1 MSDQDTQDIPL
12 SDGEEDMLEDPG
24 LEDTVSDEIIR
35 KDLLSDFA
43 TPAKVPTGRSSIDHG
58 TEHMKVYL
66 RIRPL
71 AEDEKEHGEEQ
82 GCMHIDNENTLVT
95 MAPKDSFMFKSS
107 TRGFGDIMHKFGF
120 SRIFNEDT
128 CQKDFFDNSMLGMV
142 KDFVGGQNC
151 LVFTYGV
158 TNSGKTYTIQGNSK
172 DGGILPRTLDV
183 VFNSIAEKKWEG
195 GISLKPRCFSDVVKL
210 DERGVRQQEAIKA
223 AVLKM
228 AEKQDLEGASGA
240 DLTNIS
246 KMSAMTE
253 DSLCSQSSQKSDTMA
268 DSDEVESRVA
278 DETSVSVDAQGPVKF
293 SIWVSFA
300 EIYNE
305 YIYDLLEA
313 YPQGKNKRRPTLKL
327 SEDKHGSIYIKGLR
341 EIMVT
346 SADEAYKILTIGQKN
361 LHIAATKMN
370 HCSSRSHCIFSIKI
384 LRVVDVDDPHV
395 ARVSMLSFCDLA
407 GSERYTKTQSTGDRL
422 REAGN
427 INTSILTLGKCIKN
441 LRWNQHHRDHPKI
454 IPFRESKLTRLFQS
468 FFLGHGKAG
477 MIVNVNKCAS
487 MFDETYHV
495 LKFSAVAKQ
504 IVTRITKVDRWNS
517 SFPRPAPPRNVSLA
531 LNTSATPKSR
541 ATVGWAA
548 NAVRAS
554 TVVEQEVIEEEEEEE
569 DDDDDDDAETTY
581 TAIISRLRKFK
592 DSFMESAPGSGSTSK
607 TKSQRN
613 LTDLASLVEKLQQ
626 ELVEERKEKVLMEV
640 RIREEVCEEMAK
652 SLVEIENDYS
662 ERLQQQQQNIEEK
675 WEKRIEMYS
684 QSIKK
689 SRKRARVDRVQ
700 DEEEEWV
707 SSVLLH
713 AEQVK
718 VKERDEQIKDLTIQ
732 VTSMSENL
740 KIANDNLDFKRLE
753 LQRRDD
759 QHKQEMTR
767 LKESLQK
774 AEKAASQQG
783 SSSSSV
789 DTHLQTELSEAQKT
803 IKAQEKEIADLQETL
818 KEAGETF
825 FEKNDEIEKLK
836 SAITEDEEKLKSQ
849 NATITDLQQLVE
861 ELRTLADQTKATIA
875 EKEEKIANLAKQ
887 IQDQKDTMDQKIE
900 ALQQDLSLLSSERNE
915 AINKADK
922 QQNEIQELVEKVQ
935 SQTVLLNATSTGE
948 EDETQPLRQ
957 KLSELED
964 SLKEARAKS
973 DSYQQKVEELVKT
986 KEELVSSKQKVSVLE
1001 EHLREAQTTSESSK
1015 VNADEL
1021 SSKQE
1026 EVLSLRKKL
1035 EELEG
1040 SLEEVTSSVDS
1051 NKEKM
1056 SKKDEDLLSLK
1067 QKILDLEQA
1076 VKDSTAETEQYKEK
1090 AEKFEKTMEDYKTAL
1105 SDHESF
1111 VENLNKEVKE
1121 LKSELEEEVKS
1132 HQAAKTQVLE
1142 LEHKVEELD
1151 TANKTIAGSTRKGDK
1166 EKQRLE
1172 KALKEA
1178 NTSHLETKKH
1188 NLELEKKLQEAE
1200 KHLGEAKKREQLAK
1214 KDVKS
1219 ARENLKTAEEHV
1231 AANEKS
1237 IKDFNNHVAELKESE
1252 GSLKKLLASAQEQ
1265 ADKLTSL
1272 MTERESAIKELRE
1285 DVATKEAAV
1294 REKEGEVGSLTQ
1306 KLDEMQKLHQQ
1317 DKDTC
1322 SSRQEEITQ
1331 LQTQLSEVK
1340 KQLQEKEASENEMKS
1355 QVAMLWNQTQAD
1367 KNALHDAES
1376 VSRQLETQVEGLKGQ
1391 LKEKEDRASMLEK
1404 DLEIVRSTVS
1414 DYKAVREDLEKTRS
1428 REVDM
1433 RATLLSMTAQQ
1444 EERNSTINSLEDS
1457 LNTLKQE
1464 LKEKVDQAK
1473 VAQEEQ
1479 QAAKKEKED
1488 AAKKVEELEAL
1499 LEAKEKRLKTKTATI
1514 KELMEK
1520 ADQERMKAEGERKK
1534 YEIAFT
1540 DVQGNETVI
1549 STLKQALEE
1558 QEATMATQDK
1568 VLESKQEEIQTF
1580 ADELEDL
1587 QKKYSELLE
1596 SSDVNKRE
1604 LKRTISNLEHLKLN
1618 YEQADTDRK
1627 AAQEELCSV
1636 KEEKDGLQEQLKTL
1650 SENVQEL
1657 ERTLYSTKSEE
1668 GALQNEKYRLEDA
1681 LADSKKE
1688 VEALEQWLS
1697 ESRKELEQVKKEHEL
1712 GEKNNTDK
1720 EALED
1725 TVRQL
1730 KQDLEAVQQQKEEEL
1745 AQWRSERDS
1754 LVSELEKQLKAIVA
1768 REKATQESLADAEEE
1783 IKTLKTE
1790 KEATQE
1796 SSDRLTA
1803 LQSQLDECYSTI
1815 SHLEEQLKQQTSGPA
1830 TRRGRR
1836 NTRSAMIS
1844 EDQLRRELDTCRKQ
1858 LVEEQRAKEKVSDN
1872 LDKAVRAKDKI
1883 IDELKKSNQDLQR
1896 ELWAQSDEQSHHASS
1911 SSIES
1916 AIIKQEEEEEDI
1928 EAAEEATEEGD
1939 GPIVFDESEIVDEEG
1954 NRKRRFPSVH
1964 LEMDVTPVV
1973 TKRKTKT
1980 TRAAGSRKGRKRKS
1994 EEMVENEDPKVDT
2007 PATRTRRRKKVPKT
2021 SVKQEPV
2028 SPNPSEMHVPE
2039 TPEDQ
2044 LPLSSLR
2051 GSKRTALS
2059 KIGDY
2064 VSNSPMAK
2072 SAKKIVEAAVGMASP
2087 TKSPV
2092 SESPPRPTEKK
2103 KRRKLYKTDISAPFE
2118 CPPHQMMSTGI
2129 NEPAEDAHS
2138 IVTRRLRTRAHKK

>member
-1 MSDQDTQDIPL
+1 MSDQDTQEIPL
-12 SDGEEDMLEDPG
+12 SDGEEDLLEDPG

-71 AEDEKEHGEEQ
+71 AEEEKEHGEEQ

-95 MAPKDSFMFKSS
+95 MAPKDSFMYKSS

-158 TNSGKTYTIQGNSK
+158 TNSGKTYTIQGNAK

-195 GISLKPRCFSDVVKL
+195 GITLKPKCFSDVVKL

-228 AEKQDLEGASGA
+228 AEKQELEGASGA

-246 KMSAMTE
+246 KVSTMTE
-253 DSLCSQSSQKSDTMA
+253 DSLCSQSSQKSDTME
-268 DSDEVESRVA
+268 DSDGIDVLAEVESRVA

-395 ARVSMLSFCDLA
+395 ARMSMLSFCDLA

-441 LRWNQHHRDHPKI
+441 LRWNQHHRDNPKI

-468 FFLGHGKAG
+468 FFLGHGKAC

-504 IVTRITKVDRWNS
+504 IVTRISKVDRWNS

-531 LNTSATPKSR
+531 LNTSATPRSR

-554 TVVEQEVIEEEEEEE
+554 TVVEQDVIEEEEEE
-569 DDDDDDDAETTY
+569 DDDDDDDDAETTY
-581 TAIISRLRKFK
+581 
-592 DSFMESAPGSGSTSK
+592 
-607 TKSQRN
+607 
-613 LTDLASLVEKLQQ
+613 TDLASLVEKLQQ

-732 VTSMSENL
+732 ITSMNENL

-759 QHKQEMTR
+759 QHKQEMIR

-774 AEKAASQQG
+774 AEKSASKQG

-789 DTHLQTELSEAQKT
+789 DMDLQTELSEALKT
-803 IKAQEKEIADLQETL
+803 IKEQEKEIADLQETL

-836 SAITEDEEKLKSQ
+836 SAIAEDEEKMKSQ

-861 ELRTLADQTKATIA
+861 ELRTLVDQTKATIA
-875 EKEEKIANLAKQ
+875 EKEEKIADLAKQ
-887 IQDQKDTMDQKIE
+887 IQDQKDMMDQKIE

-935 SQTVLLNATSTGE
+935 SQTALLNATATDE
-948 EDETQPLRQ
+948 EEESQMLRQ
-957 KLSELED
+957 KLSELEN
-964 SLKEARAKS
+964 SLKEARTKS
-973 DSYQQKVEELVKT
+973 DSYQEKVEELSKT
-986 KEELVSSKQKVSVLE
+986 KEELLLTQQKVTELE
-1001 EHLREAQTTSESSK
+1001 ERLSEAQTTSESSQVK
-1015 VNADEL
+1015 TDEL

-1026 EVLSLRKKL
+1026 EVLTLKKKV

-1040 SLEEVTSSVDS
+1040 SLKEATSSEDS
-1051 NKEKM
+1051 NKEMMAKQ
-1056 SKKDEDLLSLK
+1056 DEDLLSLK

-1076 VKDSTAETEQYKEK
+1076 AKDSTAETEQYKEK
-1090 AEKFEKTMEDYKTAL
+1090 AEKYEKTVEDYKTAL

-1121 LKSELEEEVKS
+1121 LKSELEEEVKR
-1132 HQAAKTQVLE
+1132 HQTAKTMVLE

-1219 ARENLKTAEEHV
+1219 ARENLKTAEEQV

-1237 IKDFNNHVAELKESE
+1237 IKGLDNHVAELKESE

-1272 MTERESAIKELRE
+1272 VTERESAIKELRE
-1285 DVATKEAAV
+1285 GVASKEAAV
-1294 REKEGEVGSLTQ
+1294 REKEAEVGSLSQ
-1306 KLDEMQKLHQQ
+1306 KLDEMKKLHQQ
-1317 DKDTC
+1317 DENTC
-1322 SSRQEEITQ
+1322 SSRQEEISQ
-1331 LQTQLSEVK
+1331 LKTQLSEVN
-1340 KQLQEKEASENEMKS
+1340 KQLQEKDASEKEMKS

-1367 KNALHDAES
+1367 KSALHEAES
-1376 VSRQLETQVEGLKGQ
+1376 ASRQMETQVEGLKLQ
-1391 LKEKEDRASMLEK
+1391 LKEKEDRAAMLEK

-1428 REVDM
+1428 REVDI
-1433 RATLLSMTAQQ
+1433 RATLQSMTAQQ
-1444 EERNSTINSLEDS
+1444 EERNSTIDRLEDT
-1457 LNTLKQE
+1457 LNNLKQE

-1473 VAQEEQ
+1473 LAQEEQ

-1488 AAKKVEELEAL
+1488 AAKKVEEVEAL
-1499 LEAKEKRLKTKTATI
+1499 LEAKEKRLKAKSATI

-1520 ADQERMKAEGERKK
+1520 ADQERRKAEDERQR

-1604 LKRTISNLEHLKLN
+1604 LKRTVSNLEHLKVN

-1636 KEEKDGLQEQLKTL
+1636 KEEKDGLLEQLKSL
-1650 SENVQEL
+1650 SERVQEL
-1657 ERTLYSTKSEE
+1657 ERTLHSTKGEE
-1668 GALQNEKYRLEDA
+1668 GALQNEKDRLEVA
-1681 LADSKKE
+1681 LTDSKKE
-1688 VEALEQWLS
+1688 VESLEQWLS
-1697 ESRKELEQVKKEHEL
+1697 ETKKELEQLKNEL
-1712 GEKNNTDK
+1712 EQGEKNNTDT

-1730 KQDLEAVQQQKEEEL
+1730 KQELETVQQQKEEEL
-1745 AQWRSERDS
+1745 AQWRSERDK
-1754 LVSELEKQLKAIVA
+1754 LVSELEKQLMALVA
-1768 REKATQESLADAEEE
+1768 REKATQESLKDAEEE
-1783 IKTLKTE
+1783 ITTLKTE
-1790 KEATQE
+1790 KEATQV
-1796 SSDRLTA
+1796 SDDRLTA
-1803 LQSQLDECYSTI
+1803 LQSQLDECYATI
-1815 SHLEEQLKQQTSGPA
+1815 SHLEEKLKQQTGGPA

-1836 NTRSAMIS
+1836 TTRSAMIS

-1883 IDELKKSNQDLQR
+1883 IDELKQSNQDLQR
-1896 ELWAQSDEQSHHASS
+1896 ELWAQSEEGSRHESS
-1911 SSIES
+1911 SSS
-1916 AIIKQEEEEEDI
+1916 TSIKQEEEEEV
-1928 EAAEEATEEGD
+1928 EPAEEATEEGD

-1954 NRKRRFPSVH
+1954 NKKRRFPSVH

-1980 TRAAGSRKGRKRKS
+1980 TKAAGSRRGRKRKS
-1994 EEMVENEDPKVDT
+1994 EELVENEDPKVDT
-2007 PATRTRRRKKVPKT
+2007 PATRTRSRKKVPKT

-2028 SPNPSEMHVPE
+2028 SPSPSEVHVPE

-2051 GSKRTALS
+2051 GGKRTALS
-2059 KIGDY
+2059 RIGDY
-2064 VSNSPMAK
+2064 VSNSPVAK
-2072 SAKKIVEAAVGMASP
+2072 SAKKMMEAAVGMASP

-2092 SESPPRPTEKK
+2092 SESPPRPVEKK

>member
-43 TPAKVPTGRSSIDHG
+43 TPAKVQTGRSSIDHG

-95 MAPKDSFMFKSS
+95 MAPKDSFMYKSS
-107 TRGFGDIMHKFGF
+107 TRGFGDIMHKFSF
-120 SRIFNEDT
+120 SRIFNEGT

-158 TNSGKTYTIQGNSK
+158 TNSGKTYTIQGSSK

-195 GISLKPRCFSDVVKL
+195 GMSLKPRCFSDVVKL

-228 AEKQDLEGASGA
+228 AEKQEPLEGASGA
-240 DLTNIS
+240 DLTNVS

-253 DSLCSQSSQKSDTMA
+253 DSLCSQSSQKSDTMEDA
-268 DSDEVESRVA
+268 DGIDVLAEVESRVA

-395 ARVSMLSFCDLA
+395 ARMSMLSFCDLA

-441 LRWNQHHRDHPKI
+441 LRWNQHHRDNPKI

-504 IVTRITKVDRWNS
+504 IVTRISKVDRWNT

-531 LNTSATPKSR
+531 LNNSATPKSR
-541 ATVGWAA
+541 STVGWAS
-548 NAVRAS
+548 NAVRPS
-554 TVVEQEVIEEEEEEE
+554 TMVEQDVIEEEEEEE
-569 DDDDDDDAETTY
+569 DDDDDAETTY
-581 TAIISRLRKFK
+581 
-592 DSFMESAPGSGSTSK
+592 
-607 TKSQRN
+607 
-613 LTDLASLVEKLQQ
+613 TDLASLVEKLQQ
-626 ELVEERKEKVLMEV
+626 ELIEERKEKVLMEV

-732 VTSMSENL
+732 VTSLSENL

-759 QHKQEMTR
+759 QHKKEMTQ
-767 LKESLQK
+767 LK
-774 AEKAASQQG
+774 AEKSELQQG
-783 SSSSSV
+783 ASNSSV

-836 SAITEDEEKLKSQ
+836 AAITEDEEKMKSQ
-849 NATITDLQQLVE
+849 NTTITDLQQLVE

-875 EKEEKIANLAKQ
+875 EKEEKIADLAKQ
-887 IQDQKDTMDQKIE
+887 IQDQKDMMDQKIE

-922 QQNEIQELVEKVQ
+922 QQNEIQELVEKIQ
-935 SQTVLLNATSTGE
+935 SQTLLLNATSTADDGE
-948 EDETQPLRQ
+948 IQLLRQ

-964 SLKEARAKS
+964 SLKEARTKA
-973 DSYQQKVEELVKT
+973 DSYQEQAEELVKS
-986 KEELVSSKQKVSVLE
+986 KEELESSKQKVFELE
-1001 EHLREAQTTSESSK
+1001 ERLIAAQTASESSQVK
-1015 VNADEL
+1015 ADEL

-1026 EVLSLRKKL
+1026 EVLSLRKKV

-1040 SLEEVTSSVDS
+1040 SLKEATSSADS
-1051 NKEKM
+1051 NKEKVA
-1056 SKKDEDLLSLK
+1056 KQDEDLHSLK
-1067 QKILDLEQA
+1067 QKILELEQA
-1076 VKDSTAETEQYKEK
+1076 AKDSTAETDQYKEK
-1090 AEKFEKTMEDYKTAL
+1090 ADKYEKTMEDYKTAL

-1121 LKSELEEEVKS
+1121 LKSELEEEVKT
-1132 HQAAKTQVLE
+1132 HQAAKTKVLE

-1151 TANKTIAGSTRKGDK
+1151 TANKTIVGSTRKGDK

-1178 NTSHLETKKH
+1178 NTSHLETKKQ

-1200 KHLGEAKKREQLAK
+1200 KQLGEAKKREHLAK

-1219 ARENLKTAEEHV
+1219 ARENLKTAEEQV

-1237 IKDFNNHVAELKESE
+1237 IKDLDNHVAELKESE
-1252 GSLKKLLASAQEQ
+1252 GSLKKLLASSQEQ

-1285 DVATKEAAV
+1285 DVASKEAAV

-1317 DKDTC
+1317 DENTC
-1322 SSRQEEITQ
+1322 SSHQEEITQ
-1331 LQTQLSEVK
+1331 LQNQLSEVN
-1340 KQLQEKEASENEMKS
+1340 KQLKEREASENEMKG
-1355 QVAMLWNQTQAD
+1355 QVAKLWNQTQAD
-1367 KNALHDAES
+1367 KTALHDAES
-1376 VSRQLETQVEGLKGQ
+1376 TSRQLETQVEGLKGQ
-1391 LKEKEDRASMLEK
+1391 LKEKEDRAAMLEK

-1433 RATLLSMTAQQ
+1433 RATLQSMTAQQ
-1444 EERNSTINSLEDS
+1444 EERNSTIDRLEDS

-1473 VAQEEQ
+1473 LAQEEQ

-1488 AAKKVEELEAL
+1488 ASKKVEELEAL
-1499 LEAKEKRLKTKTATI
+1499 LEAKEKRLKTKSATI

-1520 ADQERMKAEGERKK
+1520 ADQERRKAEDERQK

-1627 AAQEELCSV
+1627 SAQEELGSV

-1650 SENVQEL
+1650 SERVQEL
-1657 ERTLYSTKSEE
+1657 ERTLHSTKGEE
-1668 GALQNEKYRLEDA
+1668 GALQNEKDRLEVA
-1681 LADSKKE
+1681 LVDSKKE
-1688 VEALEQWLS
+1688 VETLEQWLS
-1697 ESRKELEQVKKEHEL
+1697 ETKQELEQLKKELED
-1712 GEKNNTDK
+1712 GEKDNTDK

-1730 KQDLEAVQQQKEEEL
+1730 QQDLETVQQQKEEEL
-1745 AQWRSERDS
+1745 SQWRGERDQ
-1754 LVSELEKQLKAIVA
+1754 LVSELEKQLKALVA
-1768 REKATQESLADAEEE
+1768 REKATQASLADAEEE
-1783 IKTLKTE
+1783 IKTLKAE
-1790 KEATQE
+1790 KEETQE
-1796 SSDRLTA
+1796 SGDRLTA

-1836 NTRSAMIS
+1836 TTRSAMIS
-1844 EDQLRRELDTCRKQ
+1844 EDQLRRELDTCRKQLQEEYGQYLAEYAQ

-1896 ELWAQSDEQSHHASS
+1896 ELWAQSEERSHHPSGSS
-1911 SSIES
+1911 TGSTS
-1916 AIIKQEEEEEDI
+1916 IKQEEEEEEEDI
-1928 EAAEEATEEGD
+1928 EPAEEATEEGD
-1939 GPIVFDESEIVDEEG
+1939 GPIVFDESEIIDEEG

-1980 TRAAGSRKGRKRKS
+1980 TRAAGSRRGRKRKS
-1994 EEMVENEDPKVDT
+1994 EELVENEDPKVDT
-2007 PATRTRRRKKVPKT
+2007 PATRTRSRKKVPKT
-2021 SVKQEPV
+2021 SIKQEPV
-2028 SPNPSEMHVPE
+2028 SPTPSESHVPE

-2059 KIGDY
+2059 RIGDY
-2064 VSNSPMAK
+2064 VSNSPVAK
-2072 SAKKIVEAAVGMASP
+2072 SAKKIVEAAVGLASP

-2092 SESPPRPTEKK
+2092 AESPPRPAEKK

-2118 CPPHQMMSTGI
+2118 CPPHQLVSTGI

-2138 IVTRRLRTRAHKK
+2138 IVTRRLRTRTHKK